1 MKQVNIPDLK
11 FGEPK
16 GSCRFDSGQAE
27 RFLPVRFRPAVQKI
41 KKLYIYTHMKK
52 VIFTLMIATMFVAC
66 SVPTETPVV
75 DSTAMDSTIVSDST
89 IKSDSLVKDTL

>member
-1 MKQVNIPDLK
+1 
-11 FGEPK
+11 
-16 GSCRFDSGQAE
+16 
-27 RFLPVRFRPAVQKI
+27 
-41 KKLYIYTHMKK
+41 MKK

-75 DSTAMDSTIVSDST
+75 DSTSVDSTIVSDST